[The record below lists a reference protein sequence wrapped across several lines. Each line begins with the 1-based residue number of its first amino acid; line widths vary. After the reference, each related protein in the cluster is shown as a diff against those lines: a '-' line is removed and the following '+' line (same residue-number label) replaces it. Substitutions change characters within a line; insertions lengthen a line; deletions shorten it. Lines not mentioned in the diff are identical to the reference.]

1 MSHIYTEVFNYGL
14 ALIGLYMHIY
24 MYIWTY
30 LLSGS
35 FDTEVYIWVYIYM
48 EVFSL
53 QRRAQ
58 IFILCIYTCG
68 VGLKW
73 NSCVGT
79 LIAKH
84 VA

>member
-1 MSHIYTEVFNYGL
+1 MSHIYMEVFNCGL
-14 ALIGLYMHIY
+14 ALIRLYMHIY

-53 QRRAQ
+53 QPRAQ
-58 IFILCIYTCG
+58 MFISADIIE
-68 VGLKW
+68 GL
-73 NSCVGT
+73 G
-79 LIAKH
+79 
-84 VA
+84 